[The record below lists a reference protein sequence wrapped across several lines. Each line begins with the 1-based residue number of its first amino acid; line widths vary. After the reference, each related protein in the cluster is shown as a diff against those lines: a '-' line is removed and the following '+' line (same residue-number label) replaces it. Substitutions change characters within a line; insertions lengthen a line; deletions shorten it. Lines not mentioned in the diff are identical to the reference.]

1 MLEGFAEQ
9 WVVVYRAQM
18 RQNSHYCGITLTFQ
32 TNKIES
38 LPALILINLLILIGC
53 ALALGY
59 LAMEPRQR
67 QCERGYRA
75 HVKAGRF
82 VSAKPLPP
90 PEKLVQFV
98 TASTSQSLISWLK
111 TLAPENMPFIL
122 VTIAVFQPLMS

>member
-9 WVVVYRAQM
+9 WVVAYRAQM

-32 TNKIES
+32 THKIES

-67 QCERGYRA
+67 QCERGYGRKQA
-75 HVKAGRF
+75 VKVLSKGGSTIF
-82 VSAKPLPP
+82 VAKPLSVAKP
-90 PEKLVQFV
+90 VHSV
-98 TASTSQSLISWLK
+98 SVSTSL
-111 TLAPENMPFIL
+111 T
-122 VTIAVFQPLMS
+122 FQPLIS